1 MKKKELQ
8 ISGPYIDE
16 AISESEIIT
25 PDDNLEQIVKMSGRK
40 KKPSLIPVSEASRNN
55 SVIKF
60 QTTGQKLMIMQK
72 DNSSL
77 NSSPI
82 IDQSP
87 MSSFHTNKEISG
99 FKPRLNMAGVKMKK
113 VAESLVSSTVNSSI
127 TKKKKKLMTVK

>member
-25 PDDNLEQIVKMSGRK
+25 PDDNLEQIVKMSSRK
-40 KKPSLIPVSEASRNN
+40 KKPSIIPVSEASRNT

-60 QTTGQKLMIMQK
+60 ETTGQKLMIMQK

>member
-25 PDDNLEQIVKMSGRK
+25 PDDNLEQKVKMSG
-40 KKPSLIPVSEASRNN
+40 KKPSLIPISQSSRNN

-60 QTTGQKLMIMQK
+60 ETTGQKLMIMQK